1 MLRSTPV
8 IQRQRREE
16 GQKSK
21 DKAQDFEDREN
32 ADIKDH
38 ILITRKAGAQGVNFT
53 YRFPVD
59 KRKDSL
65 PYRESMNDTVRAC
78 KKMIF
83 NRPEGGSLF
92 IQSSGGQNG
101 LL

>member
-8 IQRQRREE
+8 IQRQRRGE

-38 ILITRKAGAQGVNFT
+38 IR
-53 YRFPVD
+53 
-59 KRKDSL
+59 
-65 PYRESMNDTVRAC
+65 
-78 KKMIF
+78 
-83 NRPEGGSLF
+83 
-92 IQSSGGQNG
+92 
-101 LL
+101 